1 MNGETMD
8 SHHIT
13 IVAVDDQAIIREG
26 LKAYL
31 DQREEFCVVGEASS
45 GIEAIALVQE
55 LMPDVVLLDL
65 LMPGM
70 DGIETIQ
77 KILAF
82 RPEQAIVVLT
92 GYLQND
98 KLYEA
103 IKAGALGFVRKDAEP
118 EELLRSIERASR
130 GEPSVEPMTLWRI
143 VQGVATQEK
152 MEHTELELSEREKE
166 VLILVAKG
174 YTDDEI
180 GEELML
186 SSVTVRSH
194 ISRTMAKLGLKNRVQ
209 AALYALHTGLVPLE
223 STSFRKHDPK

>member
-1 MNGETMD
+1 MD
-8 SHHIT
+8 SHPIK

-31 DQREEFCVVGEASS
+31 GQHEEFCVVGEASS

-143 VQGVATQEK
+143 VQGVANQEK
-152 MEHTELELSEREKE
+152 TEHTELELSEREKE